1 MKTTIIYAVT
11 GGKNDTIMGLL
22 PGSYQVYKAFKD
34 KRQAV
39 EYARAEMLGSN
50 RFFYVQETMLQ
61 EQTNQRKEKK

>member
-11 GGKNDTIMGLL
+11 GGKDDAK
-22 PGSYQVYKAFKD
+22 VYKAFKD

>member
-11 GGKNDTIMGLL
+11 GGKDDAK
-22 PGSYQVYKAFKD
+22 VYKAFKD

-39 EYARAEMLGSN
+39 EYARAEMLGRA

-61 EQTNQRKEKK
+61 EQTNERKEKK